1 MYLDP
6 LTWLEES
13 REHSRTFVYR
23 PEVLGPIKAAADGL
37 AEAVPRIDLS
47 DEYLQ
52 HAGAFARVRA
62 AEAGFRLAEVWRLT
76 LASDRP

>member
-6 LTWLEES
+6 LTWLEEI
-13 REHSRTFVYR
+13 REHSRAFVYR
-23 PEVLGPIKAAADGL
+23 PEVLGPIKAAADRL
-37 AEAVPRIDLS
+37 AEAVSRIDLS

-62 AEAGFRLAEVWRLT
+62 AEAGYWLAEVWRLG
-76 LASDRP
+76 LAGE